1 MDANPFLKI
10 QRLGRALMLP
20 IAVLPVAGLLL
31 RLGQPDVFNI
41 KMIADAGGAI
51 FDNLPLLFAIGV
63 AVGFA
68 KDNNGVAGLAGAIGY
83 LVQTAV
89 MKDINDKL
97 NMGVLSGIIAGIVA
111 GLLYNRYKDI
121 KLPDYLAFFG
131 GKRFVPIVTG
141 VVCVVLGIIFGH
153 VWAPV
158 QSAIDLAGHW
168 LTTAG
173 ALGAFVFGVLN
184 RLLLVT
190 GLHHILNSLTWF
202 VFGSFTPA
210 GGAAVTGDLHRFFAG
225 DPTAGTFMTG
235 FFPVMMFGLPAA
247 CLAMFHEVPKER
259 RAVAGGL
266 LFSMALTSFLT
277 GVTEPIEFSF
287 MFLAPVLYAIHA
299 LLTGLSLAICSAL
312 GIHLG
317 FTFSAGFI
325 DYVLNFGLSTKGWW
339 AIPLGIVYSVVY
351 YGLFRFFIRK
361 FNMATPGREPAAAE
375 EQVESFAEGGFVAPA
390 AGAAVPRAQRYIAAL
405 GGAAN
410 LSVVDACTTR
420 LRLSV
425 VDADKVSES
434 ELKSIGAR
442 GVLKRGAN
450 NVQVIIGPE
459 ADIIA
464 DEMRTAIAQGQGDAV
479 KVVSAA
485 VSAPATAA
493 APAARNAG
501 HADDAQGGPLDPDPL
516 RWLAVFGG
524 AGNVVSLDAVAAT
537 RLRVVVRDA
546 AAIDRQ
552 RLASLDTAWVST
564 DTFHIVVG
572 EAAQRYAQK
581 LAERLSSQGGG
592 AGAAPVPA

>member
-83 LVQTAV
+83 LVQIAV

-339 AIPLGIVYSVVY
+339 AIPLGLVYSVVY

-375 EQVESFAEGGFVAPA
+375 EQVESFAAGGFVAPA

-425 VDADKVSES
+425 VDADKVSDS

-479 KVVSAA
+479 KAAAA
-485 VSAPATAA
+485 VA
-493 APAARNAG
+493 APAAAAPVARNVG
-501 HADDAQGGPLDPDPL
+501 HTDGAQGGPLDPDPL
-516 RWLAVFGG
+516 RWLAVLGG

-537 RLRVVVRDA
+537 RLRVVVRDPSA
-546 AAIDRQ
+546 VDRQ
-552 RLASLDTAWVST
+552 RLATLDTAWVST